1 MFDVICPKDAK
12 ALVKFE
18 EVALRLGIDTLYVV
32 GDFELN
38 SKKIKMVK
46 AGERK
51 ADFIIKKADGVNDRK
66 WLQNRDVDLV
76 YGLEG
81 VARKDGMHHRYSGLN
96 QIMCKVA
103 RDANTMVGF
112 DFGAVLRAKGVRR
125 AQLLGRIEQN
135 IRLCKKYKV
144 EWSWCSLGTEW
155 FEMVDLNGCS

>member
-18 EVALRLGIDTLYVV
+18 EIALRLGIDTLYIV
-32 GDFELN
+32 GDFELK
-38 SKKIKMVK
+38 SDKIKMIK

-51 ADFIIKKADGVNDRK
+51 ASFIIKKADGVNDRK

-81 VARKDGMHHRYSGLN
+81 VARKDGVHHRYSGLN

-103 RDANTMVGF
+103 RDANTMIGF
-112 DFGAVLRAKGVRR
+112 DFGAVLHAKGVRR

-144 EWSWCSLGTEW
+144 ECCWVSLADEW
-155 FEMVDLNGCS
+155 FEMINLEESL